1 MERELSAAHEAD
13 AAVRSCEVRPKGT
26 GHARAECPGLTASR
40 HPWIGTRVARSKAL
54 RYGLEVSFSLLLV
67 WAGVP
72 SAARAAAVGSGEE
85 ARQIL
90 ASLEGDPAVREL
102 VSRPVAQARAALSK
116 ADEKGLSPKQHA
128 LFEATALEWAGVAR
142 DLKRARD
149 TEQESD
155 RLEQGLS
162 SIQTEL
168 VRMRAAVE
176 QALARVGRARQDLS
190 EHEHPPDK
198 PAHATSA
205 PAPAA
210 KGAAGSPASAAN
222 APKTGS
228 AASAASQPGQGSA
241 APKSSE
247 EPARAVG
254 GSE

>member
-1 MERELSAAHEAD
+1 M
-13 AAVRSCEVRPKGT
+13 
-26 GHARAECPGLTASR
+26 
-40 HPWIGTRVARSKAL
+40 
-54 RYGLEVSFSLLLV
+54 SLFLV

-72 SAARAAAVGSGEE
+72 SAARAAAVGAGEE
-85 ARQIL
+85 AHQIL
-90 ASLEGDPAVREL
+90 VSLEADPALREL
-102 VSRPVAQARAALSK
+102 VARPVAQARAALSK
-116 ADEKGLSPKQHA
+116 ADAKGLSAKQHA

-176 QALARVGRARQDLS
+176 QALARVGRARQDLT

-198 PAHATSA
+198 PAHAA
-205 PAPAA
+205 NAVPPAAA
-210 KGAAGSPASAAN
+210 KGAAATASPAAA
-222 APKTGS
+222 APKAGNT
-228 AASAASQPGQGSA
+228 ASKPPQSGRGSA
-241 APKSSE
+241 APKASE
-247 EPARAVG
+247 QPARSVG